1 MSEPAPEQESSSQS
15 KSWWSRE
22 HTLLVVLVFATALLI
37 YLCWLIA
44 LPFLGPL
51 TWALALAVVA
61 HPLHSWI
68 ARRVRNTNLA
78 AGLAV
83 VAIALVI
90 VAPAVLVIH
99 SIVREAEAGLKA
111 LQPIFESGQWRE
123 QLTAANPR
131 VASILSV
138 LDQQVD
144 LGAQVKAVI
153 GDLGARFSKVLAG
166 SAWMVMELL
175 LTLFVL
181 FFFFRDRQAALE
193 TVRSLVPLSNKETNS
208 IFARTAD
215 TLHATIYG
223 TLVVAMV
230 QGTLGGLMFWWL
242 GLPAPLLWGAV
253 MALLAVVPVL
263 GAFVVWVPAALF
275 LALNGQMGKALIL
288 AGWGTLVIA
297 TIDNLL
303 YPILVGKRL
312 RLHTLLVFIAVVG
325 GLAVFGAVG
334 VVLGPL
340 ILALTDAII
349 EVWRRRTADGR
360 AAETA
365 N

>member
-1 MSEPAPEQESSSQS
+1 MIEPDREGKASNPS

-22 HTLLVVLVFATALLI
+22 HTLLVVLLFATALLI

-51 TWALALAVVA
+51 TWALALGVVA

-68 ARRVRNTNLA
+68 ARRVRNANLA
-78 AGLAV
+78 AGMAA

-99 SIVREAEAGLKA
+99 SIVREAETGLRA
-111 LQPIFESGQWRE
+111 IQPLFESGQWRE
-123 QLTAANPR
+123 QLAANPR
-131 VASILSV
+131 IASILSMI
-138 LDQQVD
+138 DQEAA
-144 LGAQVKAVI
+144 LGEQVKAVI

-193 TVRSLVPLSNKETNS
+193 TVRSLVPLSNKETNA
-208 IFARTAD
+208 IFTRTAD

-230 QGTLGGLMFWWL
+230 QGALGGLMFWWL

-253 MALLAVVPVL
+253 MALLAIVPIL

-275 LALNGQMGKALIL
+275 LAFNGQMGKALIL

-325 GLAVFGAVG
+325 GLAIFGAVG
-334 VVLGPL
+334 VILGPL

-349 EVWRRRTADGR
+349 EVWRRRTADGQ
-360 AAETA
+360 AA
-365 N
+365 

>member
-1 MSEPAPEQESSSQS
+1 MIEPAREGEGSSRSQG
-15 KSWWSRE
+15 WWSRE
-22 HTLLVVLVFATALLI
+22 HTLLVVLVIATALLI

-68 ARRVRNTNLA
+68 ARRVRNANLA

-90 VAPAVLVIH
+90 VAPAALVIH
-99 SIVREAEAGLKA
+99 NIVREAEGGLKA
-111 LQPIFESGQWRE
+111 IQPIFESGQWRE
-123 QLTAANPR
+123 QLAANPR
-131 VASILSV
+131 LAPVLSV
-138 LDQQVD
+138 LDQQAD
-144 LGAQVKAVI
+144 LGAQIKAVI

-193 TVRSLVPLSNKETNS
+193 TVRSLVPLSNKEANS
-208 IFARTAD
+208 IFMRTAD

-223 TLVVAMV
+223 TLVVALV
-230 QGTLGGLMFWWL
+230 QGILGGLMFWWL

-288 AGWGTLVIA
+288 VAWGTVVIA
-297 TIDNLL
+297 TADNLL
-303 YPILVGKRL
+303 YPVLVGKRL

-325 GLAVFGAVG
+325 GLAMFGAVG

-349 EVWRRRTADGR
+349 EVWRRRTADGN
-360 AAETA
+360 AA
-365 N
+365 